1 MTTDHTSSNGG
12 GTASHAK
19 LALLLRECADCVE
32 RNEFHADMYQALGML
47 HTYAGQHANNPNN
60 HSEERQISPKASGSF
75 DGKMDH
81 PHLMSSI
88 GKKFTKLATPLGKPL
103 STAHPTTHKH
113 AEHVGK
119 KAEVGHRSKE
129 NDWCDE
135 HFCLGCQCKQH
146 EKTTSST
153 TTTTTTEE
161 ARTTVNQSPTPTPAA
176 RVHVTTT
183 TTPAP
188 AAAAAAATTT
198 TTRPSKPAFQRPV
211 NPNSILIANGWIEQ
225 QRRSKMRVVWK
236 DVLASLVEG
245 RKPGEETT
253 LWIQREVIN
262 AISGKAELEALHQI
276 PIKWLTSVEYLDYST
291 DHRFSLKVYNVPEEF
306 LFKCVDAE
314 SAQNWVLTLRSVREV
329 VLKQAKS
336 KDEKEEEKAPEK
348 NHRMTISELRAIAHG
363 AGISTAGMERRE
375 LEQAVA
381 NIAGGAQSDAQK
393 QETARRE
400 EEIRRKREEAAMEE
414 QRRRGQAAAALEEK
428 RRKQEALEEA
438 ERRQRLLE
446 ETERRKRAAAE
457 EAERKI
463 RMEEERRR
471 NLAQA
476 EEELKRRNLEEE
488 RRRQAEEELRRRK
501 LEEER
506 RRQAEEELRRRK
518 LEEEHRLR
526 AEEEARRLKAAE
538 EEQRRRAADQQA
550 AEQRRR
556 QEEAQRQRWQQDQ
569 QQQQQ
574 WQQRQQQQ
582 RPPQQQWQQQQQQQ
596 QRPPPQAQW
605 QQQQGQQ
612 FPNQPQPPFAA
623 RRPASPPGQ
632 PPPPP
637 HGAGAPNSPVN
648 QKYAKMAAQDG
659 DDGRAVI
666 TVIKHN
672 ILIHWALQPP
682 LLQMLR
688 PIDILITTIHNV
700 FPPAFGVPGHE
711 YFSKWKA
718 IHREALIGPGQRL
731 DEEKLKKSVRKLRF
745 FLHPDKLPRDLN
757 DEQSFMCKMLW
768 DVTSDAWE
776 EFEKHKEELDWI
788 RG

>member
-1 MTTDHTSSNGG
+1 M
-12 GTASHAK
+12 
-19 LALLLRECADCVE
+19 
-32 RNEFHADMYQALGML
+32 
-47 HTYAGQHANNPNN
+47 
-60 HSEERQISPKASGSF
+60 
-75 DGKMDH
+75 
-81 PHLMSSI
+81 
-88 GKKFTKLATPLGKPL
+88 
-103 STAHPTTHKH
+103 
-113 AEHVGK
+113 
-119 KAEVGHRSKE
+119 
-129 NDWCDE
+129 
-135 HFCLGCQCKQH
+135 
-146 EKTTSST
+146 
-153 TTTTTTEE
+153 
-161 ARTTVNQSPTPTPAA
+161 
-176 RVHVTTT
+176 
-183 TTPAP
+183 
-188 AAAAAAATTT
+188 
-198 TTRPSKPAFQRPV
+198 
-211 NPNSILIANGWIEQ
+211 
-225 QRRSKMRVVWK
+225 
-236 DVLASLVEG
+236 
-245 RKPGEETT
+245 
-253 LWIQREVIN
+253 
-262 AISGKAELEALHQI
+262 
-276 PIKWLTSVEYLDYST
+276 DYST

-666 TVIKHN
+666 TAIKHN